1 MIKKFMIHGGNFS
14 TQNGTG
20 GERIYCENFD
30 DENFH
35 QKHNW
40 EVLLSKQIQ
49 VPVHVVLSS

>member
-1 MIKKFMIHGGNFS
+1 MIHGGNFS

-20 GERIYCENFD
+20 GESIYCKNFE

-40 EVLLSKQIQ
+40 EGLLSKQIQ
-49 VPVHVVLSS
+49 VSIHVVLSS